1 MKLTNKAK
9 AHMKPGMTLIELT
22 VVIIVLLTLISVL
35 FFAGS
40 AYIESSN
47 RTACLTNQANIQK
60 GIRGYQNIKN
70 QTTTDTLDV
79 ATIQTAEFLSGSGGT
94 LSIVC
99 PTDDI
104 PYDIGSTFSETG
116 VKMVSCADAVYGD
129 ATIGDADSDALLPPP
144 LPDADV
150 VETHQPD
157 EFSAW

>member
-1 MKLTNKAK
+1 
-9 AHMKPGMTLIELT
+9 MKPGMTLIELT

-70 QTTTDTLDV
+70 QTTTDDISITD
-79 ATIQTAEFLSGSGGT
+79 IQLADFLAGSGGE
-94 LSIVC
+94 LSIEC
-99 PTDDI
+99 PTDDTA
-104 PYDIGSTFSETG
+104 YGIGATFTDTG
-116 VKMVSCADAVYGD
+116 VKMVFCEDPVYG
-129 ATIGDADSDALLPPP
+129 TQTTDSDGLATPTVP
-144 LPDADV
+144 AAGIEV
-150 VETHQPD
+150 HQPD